1 MHAIATIT
9 IALASATRLFV
20 LATAGGASHRQPPQ
34 MMMVVVDAANG
45 NGLSE
50 SKGRFVFFRSLPETR
65 HSNQQ
70 PHHVR
75 WTASQFQLRHQ
86 PPQQPKKRRQRQRAI
101 SDFSSR
107 RVMMTRGGSSGGNSD
122 TRISCNKDD
131 KDTQPSCYG
140 EIEGGTKNRGIAQ
153 VLVANN
159 QNGAAGD
166 SILFRGGGGNTLAG
180 NNDTIGTKHEKI
192 NTNSITTNCITSI
205 LPTSLLSSPRT
216 LAALSM
222 ATCMS
227 LHYLAYSLARP
238 ATMTLFTSSKLGFG
252 GEGGGSVSSA
262 YPLAM
267 TLIGPASFGL
277 LLLYGIALD
286 ARGPY
291 GALQFTTLGCASIL
305 GLSSLVIARMDA
317 MLPQHGA
324 ALASTSSKTMTR
336 YIVGALF
343 VFRESYVQLL
353 TSQHWSFI
361 SSILTPSESSRWFA
375 PISGL
380 TSITS
385 ALAAAGV
392 GKMSSLLGLQGVL
405 LVASIVLGG
414 SVVFGRMAYSIAEK
428 NGFNPAEEHER
439 KKQQKQQTQSSSTN
453 SDALKISSSSEH
465 RHDNDSR
472 SKDGLFT
479 KAGDVFQREPTL
491 WALFCE
497 ILACQGLST
506 LLNVCCITR
515 VSEAMP
521 NDAERAG
528 WMGKFFAAI
537 NVLSCILQFGV
548 LPAASSYFE
557 PGTLWRGMP
566 LLMLAMTLPLAFPKF
581 GFDFFSN
588 GQRDSSDPSLAMVAS
603 AFLVMKTLEFS
614 VRRMLD
620 EMVYV
625 PLDYESRFL
634 GKEVIGVLG
643 YRFGKSAASLT
654 LSGLTSLFGAVG
666 LRELSYLTT
675 GAAGV
680 WLGAAWR
687 LSNLV
692 PTREQAEEAYK
703 KMKMNA

>member
-1 MHAIATIT
+1 MLLRGGGDDSSKISHVYDDND
-9 IALASATRLFV
+9 LLEEDDASILVR
-20 LATAGGASHRQPPQ
+20 GG
-34 MMMVVVDAANG
+34 G
-45 NGLSE
+45 NGL
-50 SKGRFVFFRSLPETR
+50 GA
-65 HSNQQ
+65 SNNK
-70 PHHVR
+70 
-75 WTASQFQLRHQ
+75 TS
-86 PPQQPKKRRQRQRAI
+86 
-101 SDFSSR
+101 
-107 RVMMTRGGSSGGNSD
+107 NS
-122 TRISCNKDD
+122 
-131 KDTQPSCYG
+131 
-140 EIEGGTKNRGIAQ
+140 
-153 VLVANN
+153 
-159 QNGAAGD
+159 
-166 SILFRGGGGNTLAG
+166 
-180 NNDTIGTKHEKI
+180 
-192 NTNSITTNCITSI
+192 NSVVSFITT
-205 LPTSLLSSPRT
+205 LLSSPRT

-238 ATMTLFTSSKLGFG
+238 ATMTLFTSSRLGFG
-252 GEGGGSVSSA
+252 GDGGGSVSSA

-267 TLIGPASFGL
+267 TFIGPASFVL

-286 ARGPY
+286 AGGPY
-291 GALQFTTLGCASIL
+291 GALKLTTLGCASIL
-305 GLSSLVIARMDA
+305 GLSALVVDRMDA
-317 MLPQHGA
+317 MIPNDVDVVA
-324 ALASTSSKTMTR
+324 AGSTTASRMTR

-392 GKMSSLLGLQGVL
+392 GKMSALLGLQGVL
-405 LVASIVLGG
+405 LVAALVLSGSIG
-414 SVVFGRMAYSIAEK
+414 FGRMAYSIAEK
-428 NGFNPAEEHER
+428 NGFNPAEEHDR
-439 KKQQKQQTQSSSTN
+439 KKKKQKQQKQQQLVPSTSSN
-453 SDALKISSSSEH
+453 NNHANK
-465 RHDNDSR
+465 DS
-472 SKDGLFT
+472 LFA
-479 KAGDVFQREPTL
+479 KAGDVFAREPTL

-521 NDAERAG
+521 DDAERAG

-537 NVLSCILQFGV
+537 NVLSCVLQFGV
-548 LPAASSYFE
+548 LPATSSYFE

-566 LLMLAMTLPLAFPKF
+566 LLMLAMTLPLAFPKLGF
-581 GFDFFSN
+581 GFIGGGGST
-588 GQRDSSDPSLAMVAS
+588 DPSLAMVAS

-654 LSGLTSLFGAVG
+654 LSAITSSFGAVG

-675 GAAGV
+675 GAATL

-703 KMKMNA
+703 KMKKKED